1 MNRNRMMGLALS
13 MLLIASLA
21 CSFSGLKNKLT
32 TVDITLT
39 QDQVNSLFQN
49 ISVDT
54 SSGSSAD
61 LITKVDHVEMHD
73 GYIRVFGTATTQ
85 DGTETNGSFDV
96 SIGAANDSLTAQII
110 RVDIPGVDLNDPR
123 IVQANQQL
131 QSSLTKAVNETNG
144 KVLVKSAA
152 VQNGVLKISVQ
163 LNIQ

>member
-1 MNRNRMMGLALS
+1 M
-13 MLLIASLA
+13 
-21 CSFSGLKNKLT
+21 
-32 TVDITLT
+32 
-39 QDQVNSLFQN
+39 
-49 ISVDT
+49 
-54 SSGSSAD
+54 
-61 LITKVDHVEMHD
+61 
-73 GYIRVFGTATTQ
+73 
-85 DGTETNGSFDV
+85 